1 MILTV
6 IIYGSITGLRFF
18 ITFAFELAYLFKA
31 KLLTE
36 RENSWSQERVANT
49 SGVNSDVTTCLRIVI
64 TVSVHIEQGRG
75 NFSVD

>member
-18 ITFAFELAYLFKA
+18 ITFAFDLAYLFKA

-49 SGVNSDVTTCLRIVI
+49 SGVNSGFTP
-64 TVSVHIEQGRG
+64 
-75 NFSVD
+75 